1 MLKYHRIVSERRTLN
16 GEPVQRK
23 RTQKTQGEAEW
34 NKQLETKEPKKV
46 DEKRWFSELG
56 ETKDEETLWR
66 RDERR
71 RKSLEKRRKA
81 SLWHETSTRHE
92 LKHKGILTEIKT
104 TYIVQLDEYARNNQI
119 GGERSKV
126 VYDQIKVCLEGG
138 SGRVNLTEH
147 FSGVLACAMQTCGG

>member
-81 SLWHETSTRHE
+81 SL
-92 LKHKGILTEIKT
+92 
-104 TYIVQLDEYARNNQI
+104 
-119 GGERSKV
+119 
-126 VYDQIKVCLEGG
+126 
-138 SGRVNLTEH
+138 
-147 FSGVLACAMQTCGG
+147 